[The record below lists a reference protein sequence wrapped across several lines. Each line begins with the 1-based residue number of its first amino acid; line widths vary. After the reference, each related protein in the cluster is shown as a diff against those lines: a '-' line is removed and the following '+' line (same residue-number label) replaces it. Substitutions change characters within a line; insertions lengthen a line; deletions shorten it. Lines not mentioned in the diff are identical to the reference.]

1 VKTYKGTP
9 EVDDFDIAGPVIVH
23 DPDGKRGPQY
33 PLNPRFDLRNHS
45 PTGFAW
51 NYGGSGPAQ
60 LALALLAD
68 VTGDDDVAQN
78 LYQAFKWAK
87 IGRLGKGPWEMA
99 EEEIRAWIMDKRIDG
114 VTAEANEHLLKR
126 T

>member
-1 VKTYKGTP
+1 MKTYKGTP
-9 EVDDFDIAGPVIVH
+9 ELTDFDIAGPVIVH

-68 VTGDDDVAQN
+68 VTGDDDVAQK
-78 LYQAFKWAK
+78 LYQAYKWEI
-87 IGRLGKGPWEMA
+87 IGRLPKGPWEIA
-99 EEEIRAWIMDKRIDG
+99 EEAIVAWIK
-114 VTAEANEHLLKR
+114 AQP
-126 T
+126 